1 MSNKSSYT
9 ADEWQVIFKAP
20 PMAGLAVTLAS
31 PSGPFGVVKEM
42 FAVGMA
48 ISETMQ
54 KGSDNEL
61 VKSLIEDM
69 KARGTT
75 PQRPEGIDTPDK
87 ARAAAMDAL
96 KAVDELLARKSTPE
110 EANGFKQWLHG
121 IALKVAEASNEGGFL
136 GFGGEKVSEAEKQ
149 ALAAIGQALHLA

>member
-9 ADEWQVIFKAP
+9 AEEWQVIFKAP

-31 PSGPFGVVKEM
+31 PNGPFGVIKEM

-61 VKSLIEDM
+61 VKALIEDM

-87 ARAAAMDAL
+87 ARAAAMEAL
-96 KAVDELLARKSTPE
+96 KAVDELLARKTTPG
-110 EANGFKQWLHG
+110 EASGFKQWLQG

-136 GFGGEKVSEAEKQ
+136 GFGGEKVSDAEKQ